1 MRFRNSTRLLTENF
15 RNVYKILL
23 YGLIVAVVAIS
34 LSSALILPN
43 LLDILRSDDA
53 GFRGKGVS
61 LGARQRRQRIFA
73 GIPCA
78 LQRGGDRAVA
88 ADRFENV
95 ADRLVFGRL
104 RVGISR

>member
-43 LLDILRSDDA
+43 LW
-53 GFRGKGVS
+53 
-61 LGARQRRQRIFA
+61 IF
-73 GIPCA
+73 CA
-78 LQRGGDRAVA
+78 APR
-88 ADRFENV
+88 
-95 ADRLVFGRL
+95 
-104 RVGISR
+104 

>member
-43 LLDILRSDDA
+43 LLDILRSAEAATLVSEVKEFLSALVSGDNEFCGNSLRA
-53 GFRGKGVS
+53 SKRRGPS
-61 LGARQRRQRIFA
+61 
-73 GIPCA
+73 C
-78 LQRGGDRAVA
+78 GG
-88 ADRFENV
+88 
-95 ADRLVFGRL
+95 
-104 RVGISR
+104 

>member
-43 LLDILRSDDA
+43 LLDILRSA
-53 GFRGKGVS
+53 EVTKIG
-61 LGARQRRQRIFA
+61 
-73 GIPCA
+73 
-78 LQRGGDRAVA
+78 RAHV
-88 ADRFENV
+88 
-95 ADRLVFGRL
+95 
-104 RVGISR
+104 

>member
-43 LLDILRSDDA
+43 LLDILRSA
-53 GFRGKGVS
+53 EVTTRERSFSRRSSAATTNFCGNSPRASKRRGPS
-61 LGARQRRQRIFA
+61 
-73 GIPCA
+73 C
-78 LQRGGDRAVA
+78 GG
-88 ADRFENV
+88 
-95 ADRLVFGRL
+95 
-104 RVGISR
+104 

>member
-43 LLDILRSDDA
+43 LLDILRSA
-53 GFRGKGVS
+53 EVTTLVSEGKEFLSAAATTNFCGNSLRASKRRGPS
-61 LGARQRRQRIFA
+61 
-73 GIPCA
+73 C
-78 LQRGGDRAVA
+78 GG
-88 ADRFENV
+88 
-95 ADRLVFGRL
+95 
-104 RVGISR
+104 